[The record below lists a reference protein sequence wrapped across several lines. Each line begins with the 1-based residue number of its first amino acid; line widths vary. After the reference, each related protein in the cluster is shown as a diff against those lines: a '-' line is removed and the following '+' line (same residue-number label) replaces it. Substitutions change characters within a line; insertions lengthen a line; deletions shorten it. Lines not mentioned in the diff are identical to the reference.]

1 MSISVNINDPINN
14 GVSTT
19 SKTSGTTATGTNSAS
34 DLQGSFLTLLV
45 AQLKNQDPTNPLQ
58 NNELTTQLAQIS
70 TVSGI
75 EKLNTTLGS
84 ISGQLDNNQSLQA
97 STLIGHGVMIPG
109 QTVLVGKGTSTPF
122 GVELTQTA
130 DKVTA
135 IVSDK
140 NGTPVRTI
148 ELGGLKAGVHT
159 FNWDG
164 KMTDGSVAPD
174 NSYTVS
180 IAASSGTTQLVAQPL
195 QFALVQGVT
204 RGDKGSTL
212 DLGTYGSTT
221 LDEVRQI
228 I

>member
-1 MSISVNINDPINN
+1 MSIAVNVNDTY
-14 GVSTT
+14 S
-19 SKTSGTTATGTNSAS
+19 SSATSGTSATGTNSAS
-34 DLQGSFLTLLV
+34 DLQSSFLTLLV

-84 ISGQLDNNQSLQA
+84 ISGQIDNSQSLAA
-97 STLIGHGVMIPG
+97 SSLIGHGVMIPG
-109 QTVLVGKGTSTPF
+109 TKVLAGKETTTPF
-122 GVELTQTA
+122 GVELQQPA

-135 IVSDK
+135 TITDSSGAV
-140 NGTPVRTI
+140 VRTI
-148 ELGGLKAGVHT
+148 EIGALKAGVHSFT
-159 FNWDG
+159 WDG
-164 KMTDGSVAPD
+164 SMTDGTSAPD
-174 NSYTVS
+174 GAYNVS
-180 IAASSGTTQLVAQPL
+180 IAASSGSTQLVAQPL

-204 RGDKGSTL
+204 RSSTGNLL
-212 DLGTYGSTT
+212 DLGTYGTTT